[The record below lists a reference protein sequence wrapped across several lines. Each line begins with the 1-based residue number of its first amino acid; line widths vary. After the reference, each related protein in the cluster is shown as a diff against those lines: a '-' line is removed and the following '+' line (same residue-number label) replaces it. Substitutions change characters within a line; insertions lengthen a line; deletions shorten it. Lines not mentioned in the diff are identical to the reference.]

1 MKSKWRVLRS
11 LGRGGQG
18 EVYEVDDV
26 TDLPVGELQVANF
39 AELLAESGRTHH
51 IRVER
56 DKTAKKIVH
65 SAAAHSGSYRSDN
78 PTYTKTPL

>member
-1 MKSKWRVLRS
+1 MKVGEIYGTKIKWRVLRS

-39 AELLAESGRTHH
+39 AEVLAEFGRTHH

-65 SAAAHSGSYRSDN
+65 SAAAHS
-78 PTYTKTPL
+78 